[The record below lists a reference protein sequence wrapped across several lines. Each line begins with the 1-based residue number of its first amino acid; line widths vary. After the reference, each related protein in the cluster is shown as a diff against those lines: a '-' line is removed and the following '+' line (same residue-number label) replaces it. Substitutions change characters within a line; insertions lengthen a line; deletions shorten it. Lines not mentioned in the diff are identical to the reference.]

1 MTPSTREAA
10 ARVFRDHSGRVLAT
24 LIRQL
29 GDFDRAE
36 DALQDALTRA
46 LETWP
51 EAGIPDEPAA
61 WLITTARNK
70 AIDRL
75 RRESN
80 FAAKQNEIRM
90 TVERSTP
97 APDDEN
103 DSDIADDQLKLMF
116 TACRDPLCIFDR
128 FVEILA
134 FENVEPPELFLGLR
148 KRTIDRRGLAVAHLN
163 GRGRGDA
170 LERLAKLEHAVFLD
184 LVGEGEIGPHIVV
197 ELFCAGFRLLGL
209 VGINQHRILHVV
221 SPFIPFILETN
232 EILLDRPSR
241 HGVQ

>member
-24 LIRQL
+24 LIRRL

-80 FAAKQNEIRM
+80 FAAKQ
-90 TVERSTP
+90 
-97 APDDEN
+97 D
-103 DSDIADDQLKLMF
+103 
-116 TACRDPLCIFDR
+116 
-128 FVEILA
+128 
-134 FENVEPPELFLGLR
+134 
-148 KRTIDRRGLAVAHLN
+148 
-163 GRGRGDA
+163 
-170 LERLAKLEHAVFLD
+170 
-184 LVGEGEIGPHIVV
+184 
-197 ELFCAGFRLLGL
+197 
-209 VGINQHRILHVV
+209 
-221 SPFIPFILETN
+221 
-232 EILLDRPSR
+232 
-241 HGVQ
+241 